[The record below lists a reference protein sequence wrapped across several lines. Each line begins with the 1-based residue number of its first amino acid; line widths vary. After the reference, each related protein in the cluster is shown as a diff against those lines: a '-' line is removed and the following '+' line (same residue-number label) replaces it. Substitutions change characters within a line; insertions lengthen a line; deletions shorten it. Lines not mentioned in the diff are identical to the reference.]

1 MTQVE
6 RDKKH
11 DLLTVV
17 LEDYFH
23 VGALN
28 GLISPHQWGR
38 FETRFERNTLKA
50 LELLKR
56 FDVKATFFVLGW
68 IAERCP
74 ELIAEVANRGHE
86 IANYGFYHRNV
97 RQMTREEFRDD
108 ARRSRD
114 TLEIACSKRVI
125 GYRIP
130 QGLRSSSDLWMLDV
144 LAEEGYVY
152 DSSIVPGFRSSAAD
166 ARFRFAYQHERNGR
180 ELWEFPHATWSC
192 LGYLVPISGG
202 NYFRQ
207 IPHTLLKHAVAHWK
221 RSFDAPFMMY
231 FHVWELDP
239 DQPRISAASLMART
253 RQYRK
258 LNKMHWVLGE
268 YLKKYKFG
276 TIADYLGCDLRATAL
291 PARPLREDSG
301 IVVHTSNASAGGR
314 APRTP
319 VTIVVPCFNE
329 RPALPYLANTLDS
342 VGKLLG
348 RDYVLSL
355 IFVDDGSDDGT
366 WEVLNRLFGNRE
378 NCRLVQ
384 HPRNLGVAAAIL
396 TGIRHANTEIVCSI
410 DCDCSY
416 DPHELMQM
424 IPLLTG
430 DVDLVTASPYHPKGR
445 VMNVPAWRLTL
456 SKGASWLYGKVL
468 RHKLA
473 TYTSCFRI
481 YRRSKVVDLQ
491 LSELGYLGVTE
502 TLCLLDLQGAR
513 LVEFPT
519 TLQVRIL
526 GRSKM
531 KVVKTIVG
539 HLHNL
544 LTMRRMRRLID
555 RNSRLVLQSND
566 PTPPI
571 DDQRTT
577 VGSKLT
583 QGKSND

>member
-1 MTQVE
+1 MIQIE
-6 RDKKH
+6 SGDKH

-28 GLISPHQWGR
+28 GLISPHQWSR
-38 FETRFERNTLKA
+38 FEPRFESNTLKT

-74 ELIAEVANRGHE
+74 QLIAEVANQGHE

-114 TLEIACSKRVI
+114 TLEIACGKRVV

-144 LAEEGYVY
+144 LAEEGYAY
-152 DSSIVPGFRSSAAD
+152 DSSIVPGFYSDAAD
-166 ARFRFAYQHERNGR
+166 ARYRFAYKHENNGR
-180 ELWEFPHATWSC
+180 ELWEFPHATLSFM
-192 LGYLVPISGG
+192 GYLVPISGG

-207 IPHTLLKHAVAHWK
+207 IPHSLLRHAVAHWK
-221 RSFDAPFMMY
+221 RTFNSPFMMY

-239 DQPRISAASLMART
+239 DQPRISAASFMART

-258 LNKMHWVLGE
+258 LNKMAWVLPE
-268 YLKKYKFG
+268 YLSKYKFG
-276 TIADYLGCDLRATAL
+276 TIADYLGCDLRAAAV
-291 PARPLREDSG
+291 PAPHPREGS
-301 IVVHTSNASAGGR
+301 IVVQTPAEEFARSRSAR
-314 APRTP
+314 VP

-329 RPALPYLANTLDS
+329 RPALPYLANTLES
-342 VGKLLG
+342 VAKLLE

-366 WEVLNRLFGNRE
+366 WDVLNRLFGSRD

-384 HPRNLGVAAAIL
+384 HPHNLGVAAAIL
-396 TGIRHANTEIVCSI
+396 TGIRHASTEIVCSI

-424 IPLLTG
+424 IPLLTD
-430 DVDLVTASPYHPKGR
+430 DVDLVTASPYHAKGT
-445 VMNVPAWRLTL
+445 VMNVPAWRLRL

-468 RHKLA
+468 RQKLA

-491 LSELGYLGVTE
+491 LRELGYLGVTE

-513 LVEFPT
+513 IAEFPT
-519 TLQVRIL
+519 TLHVRIL

-531 KVVKTIVG
+531 KVVRTIFG
-539 HLHNL
+539 HLGNL
-544 LTMRRMRRLID
+544 LRMRYMRRLID
-555 RNSRLVLQSND
+555 RNAPLGLQAA
-566 PTPPI
+566 TPAANI
-571 DDQRTT
+571 DQQGTT
-577 VGSKLT
+577 VETKINSRDT
-583 QGKSND
+583 Q